1 MKIQLIAASLM
12 ALSWLELAQS
22 QAVNPNQNISNTQCL
37 DADGATTDFYK
48 FMNHFTGIF
57 YGDFVT
63 TDYYGIYGPLAVGG
77 VATIPQYSIDVR
89 RLADCS
95 SSDPT
100 SRLGL
105 YANTLT
111 SPASIRIYGD
121 LDTLNNPLFTSL
133 ISENFKCKQLNQ
145 FDSSNF
151 GFDYIWPRAIQM
163 SSFLATQVPT
173 HLLKTD
179 GSVDEVYHTEDQRF
193 YVFQFGPCD
202 ANGCQD
208 AGSFVSDA
216 SNILLGSGNWQG
228 ATNGYPWGRMIVF
241 NVAIATGQEMTIT
254 TARPSAGLSGCRVI
268 YNFYPVNTDTSKID
282 TTGQIAIHR
291 LTSGKMEGLV
301 MNLYGPIYDGPEG
314 NFAGQLVG
322 KSYQWEYPNQGVNII
337 DYEEDCYGKFDCWI
351 PTNYTDPYSD
361 LFTTVATETDTTTS
375 VARTT
380 LNEVATDFSATTT
393 ITRTIYSTI
402 DAINVIEESSEL
414 TITELDTETV
424 RETLFSVLTLVSTST
439 ASTDETTST
448 TSYITVTEQIIE
460 TERLVTSTGTD
471 TAQETS
477 YSDQDTTTTTT
488 TTESRYSLEQETTT
502 TSTTIIQL
510 VD

>member
-1 MKIQLIAASLM
+1 
-12 ALSWLELAQS
+12 
-22 QAVNPNQNISNTQCL
+22 
-37 DADGATTDFYK
+37 
-48 FMNHFTGIF
+48 MNHFTGIF

-77 VATIPQYSIDVR
+77 AATIPQYSIDVR

-241 NVAIATGQEMTIT
+241 NVSGNRQFIYVRIL
-254 TARPSAGLSGCRVI
+254 RLS
-268 YNFYPVNTDTSKID
+268 K
-282 TTGQIAIHR
+282 Q
-291 LTSGKMEGLV
+291 
-301 MNLYGPIYDGPEG
+301 
-314 NFAGQLVG
+314 
-322 KSYQWEYPNQGVNII
+322 
-337 DYEEDCYGKFDCWI
+337 
-351 PTNYTDPYSD
+351 
-361 LFTTVATETDTTTS
+361 
-375 VARTT
+375 
-380 LNEVATDFSATTT
+380 
-393 ITRTIYSTI
+393 
-402 DAINVIEESSEL
+402 
-414 TITELDTETV
+414 
-424 RETLFSVLTLVSTST
+424 
-439 ASTDETTST
+439 
-448 TSYITVTEQIIE
+448 
-460 TERLVTSTGTD
+460 
-471 TAQETS
+471 
-477 YSDQDTTTTTT
+477 
-488 TTESRYSLEQETTT
+488 
-502 TSTTIIQL
+502 
-510 VD
+510 

>member
-1 MKIQLIAASLM
+1 MI
-12 ALSWLELAQS
+12 ETR
-22 QAVNPNQNISNTQCL
+22 VN
-37 DADGATTDFYK
+37 
-48 FMNHFTGIF
+48 
-57 YGDFVT
+57 
-63 TDYYGIYGPLAVGG
+63 
-77 VATIPQYSIDVR
+77 R
-89 RLADCS
+89 R
-95 SSDPT
+95 
-100 SRLGL
+100 
-105 YANTLT
+105 
-111 SPASIRIYGD
+111 
-121 LDTLNNPLFTSL
+121 
-133 ISENFKCKQLNQ
+133 
-145 FDSSNF
+145 
-151 GFDYIWPRAIQM
+151 
-163 SSFLATQVPT
+163 
-173 HLLKTD
+173 
-179 GSVDEVYHTEDQRF
+179 
-193 YVFQFGPCD
+193 
-202 ANGCQD
+202 
-208 AGSFVSDA
+208 
-216 SNILLGSGNWQG
+216 
-228 ATNGYPWGRMIVF
+228 ATN
-241 NVAIATGQEMTIT
+241 
-254 TARPSAGLSGCRVI
+254 LC
-268 YNFYPVNTDTSKID
+268 
-282 TTGQIAIHR
+282 
-291 LTSGKMEGLV
+291 LT
-301 MNLYGPIYDGPEG
+301 GPIYDGPEG